1 MEGNL
6 QCQARHQ
13 GNRPCTFAATQ
24 DTQVRSI
31 TKCLLE
37 DWLGCLPIAL
47 SALSALHAHTRHSQP
62 RASST
67 PSLTSKASLQAHGV
81 CDLYPRSA
89 HDFMQP
95 NRFTLCSADPVYTLA
110 PPPLYRSSLHREHV
124 RAAIT
129 VHAHITPD
137 LHHDIRADHDALCRR
152 WKSTARPAHAHLTS
166 RLSYCSPG
174 RAVIG
179 LTSSVSP
186 SRRPGKRRASS
197 TTIR

>member
-1 MEGNL
+1 M
-6 QCQARHQ
+6 H
-13 GNRPCTFAATQ
+13 
-24 DTQVRSI
+24 
-31 TKCLLE
+31 
-37 DWLGCLPIAL
+37 CLPICTVCL
-47 SALSALHAHTRHSQP
+47 YALSALHAHTRHSQP

-95 NRFTLCSADPVYTLA
+95 NMLTLCSAGPACSADPVYTLA

-137 LHHDIRADHDALCRR
+137 LHRDIRADHDALCRR

-179 LTSSVSP
+179 LASSVSP

>member
-1 MEGNL
+1 MYL
-6 QCQARHQ
+6 YSHQRHA
-13 GNRPCTFAATQ
+13 GLVYCKVLP
-24 DTQVRSI
+24 
-31 TKCLLE
+31 E
-37 DWLGCLPIAL
+37 DWLSCLLIAL
-47 SALSALHAHTRHSQP
+47 SAFYTHIHTHTHGTASREPHRRPTSQ
-62 RASST
+62 AKQVST
-67 PSLTSKASLQAHGV
+67 PMVSVTCIRILHMSPRYRTCYA
-81 CDLYPRSA
+81 LYVSPA
-89 HDFMQP
+89 
-95 NRFTLCSADPVYTLA
+95 CTLA
-110 PPPLYRSSLHREHV
+110 SHPLYRSSLHREHV
-124 RAAIT
+124 RAATT
-129 VHAHITPD
+129 VHAYITPD